1 MDIFTSL
8 ISEFSNPIRIRLLL
22 ILHREKS
29 TLSQITRTL
38 GERSNSEVSRNL
50 SRLAE
55 QGFIQKESVSGRKYE
70 LTSFGKTSVS
80 LFAPLQFIFDN
91 GNYFKNH
98 RIDSLPI
105 SLQRGIDALSQAEF
119 IQGTGKIMGKMKESV
134 DMPSKELWLKIQ
146 NPFPF
151 ELKTHT
157 LNLMITPELA
167 VQKDTGKMLRE
178 KYPIFNA
185 RISFDSSITI
195 AISDMMHGMIFFPSI
210 LDNSPD
216 FNYCFYVNDSMGM
229 KYLKEIWDYFWE
241 MSKIPDQTAK

>member
-1 MDIFTSL
+1 M
-8 ISEFSNPIRIRLLL
+8 SE
-22 ILHREKS
+22 
-29 TLSQITRTL
+29 ITKKL
-38 GERSNSEVSRNL
+38 GEKSNSEVSRNL

-70 LTSFGKTSVS
+70 LTSFGKMSIS
-80 LFAPLQFIFDN
+80 IFAPLQFIFN
-91 GNYFKNH
+91 HGNYFKNH
-98 RIDSLPI
+98 RIDALPI

-119 IQGTGKIMGKMKESV
+119 IQGTGKIMGKMKEAV
-134 DMPSKELWLKIQ
+134 DMPSKELWLKIR

-157 LNLMITPELA
+157 LNMIIPPELA

-178 KYPIFNA
+178 KFPIFNP
-185 RISFDSSITI
+185 RINSESSITL

-216 FNYCFYVNDSMGM
+216 FNCCFYVKDSTGI
-229 KYLKEIWDYFWE
+229 KYLKKIWDYFWE
-241 MSKIPDQTAK
+241 TGKTPD